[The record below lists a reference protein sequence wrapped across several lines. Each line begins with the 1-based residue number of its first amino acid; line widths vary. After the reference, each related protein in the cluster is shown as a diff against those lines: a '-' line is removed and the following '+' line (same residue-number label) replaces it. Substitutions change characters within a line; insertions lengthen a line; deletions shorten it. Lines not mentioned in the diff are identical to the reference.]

1 MNFNNMKK
9 LLDSMSGRFYPGIDM
24 CIYREH
30 KPIFR
35 YQTGYSDIENQTA
48 VNPDAQYYLFSC
60 TKPITCVAALQLVER
75 GELIL
80 TEDLSNY
87 LPEFKDILVKENDE
101 NGNLRFVKPKT
112 PIQIRDLFTMT
123 AGFNYDVET
132 ESFKETIE
140 YTNGKC
146 PTREMIKA
154 MSKTPLDFHP
164 GEKYQYSLCHDVLGA
179 VIEVISGKTL
189 GRYLYDNIF
198 DPCEMKNTG
207 FDITEDIKANMPPMY
222 KYKGIG
228 KFIKVK
234 THNHLIFGEDSE
246 YESGGAGLISSV
258 DDYMKF
264 ADAMANGGVAANGNR
279 ILSKKMIDV
288 MRSPF
293 VKNEMFNVDIKR
305 REGYAY
311 GLGVRTFQHSE
322 IGGQLSNIGEFGWD
336 GAASSYVLID
346 PSEKLSVFC
355 GESLLNGN
363 NHDAPTRF
371 VNMLYTMLSN
381 EK

>member
-1 MNFNNMKK
+1 MNFDNMKK
-9 LLDSMSGRFYPGIDM
+9 LLDSMSGKFYPGIDM

-35 YQTGYSDIENQTA
+35 YQAGYSDIENKTA

-60 TKPITCVAALQLVER
+60 TKPITCVAALQLVEK

-87 LPEFKDILVKENDE
+87 LPEFKDVLVQEKNE
-101 NGNLRFVKPKT
+101 NGIQCLVKPKN
-112 PIQIRDLFTMT
+112 PIRIRDLFTMT
-123 AGFNYDVET
+123 AGFNYNLKT
-132 ESFKETIE
+132 LPILETIKK
-140 YTNGKC
+140 GKC
-146 PTREMIKA
+146 STREIVSAIAK
-154 MSKTPLDFHP
+154 SPLDFHP

-179 VIEVISGKTL
+179 VIEVVSGKTL
-189 GRYLYDNIF
+189 GEYLHENIF
-198 DPCEMKNTG
+198 EPCGMKNTG
-207 FDITEDIKANMPPMY
+207 FKVTEEIKSKTPPMY
-222 KYKGIG
+222 EYKGVGDFAILQ
-228 KFIKVK
+228 
-234 THNHLIFGEDSE
+234 THNPYIFSENTE
-246 YESGGAGLISSV
+246 YESGGAGLISCV
-258 DDYMKF
+258 DDYIKF

-279 ILSKKMIDV
+279 ILSGKTIDV

-293 VKNEMFNVDIKR
+293 VKNEMFDLDIKR

-311 GLGVRTFQHSE
+311 GLGVRTFQHPE

-346 PSEKLSVFC
+346 PEEKLSVFC
-355 GESLLNGN
+355 GEYLLNGN
-363 NHDAPTRF
+363 NHDAPARF
-371 VNMLYTMLSN
+371 TNMLYTMLSN